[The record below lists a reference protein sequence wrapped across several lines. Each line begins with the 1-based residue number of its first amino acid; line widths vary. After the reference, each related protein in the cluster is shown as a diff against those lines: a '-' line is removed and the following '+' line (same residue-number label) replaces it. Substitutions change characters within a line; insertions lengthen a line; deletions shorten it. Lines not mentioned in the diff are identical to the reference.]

1 MVPRSLGGGGGGGGD
16 VRLLRGGG
24 GGDGRRLLGGG
35 GMVRASIGEGG
46 GWYEAAN
53 YSLEL
58 QGDVVLAKWSA
69 HGTKLLKVF
78 YFPTPL
84 NGFSCKCL

>member
-1 MVPRSLGGGGGGGGD
+1 MVRGSLGGG
-16 VRLLRGGG
+16 
-24 GGDGRRLLGGG
+24 
-35 GMVRASIGEGG
+35 GG

-69 HGTKLLKVF
+69 HGTKLLKCYISQLF
-78 YFPTPL
+78 
-84 NGFSCKCL
+84 